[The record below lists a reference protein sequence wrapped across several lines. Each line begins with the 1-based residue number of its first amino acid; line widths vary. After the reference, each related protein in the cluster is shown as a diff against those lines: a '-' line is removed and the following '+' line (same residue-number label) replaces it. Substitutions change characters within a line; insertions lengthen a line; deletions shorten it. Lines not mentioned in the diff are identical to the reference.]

1 MPFPFHRQFANLR
14 SYLAAYGGLYGFW
27 AYFRLRLG
35 QKGKLVS
42 VKPPGARYPATVRR
56 GTVDVGVWDEVFIS
70 GEYAAPS
77 TASAPPEYIIDAG
90 ANIGLTS
97 IFYAI
102 AFPEATIIAIEPAE
116 ENWDLLQS
124 NARAYPQIKPTLA
137 ALWPTTTRV
146 NIANPTDA
154 SVSFFCSETT
164 GDGTVQTVTV
174 PGLMQRH
181 DMPHVDILKVDVEG
195 AEKAIFSAAAPWIG
209 KVRRFAIEFHD
220 RKVPGCR
227 ASFESVVPAS
237 MSECIRKGQTD
248 HITLRHEPA
257 CASPQA

>member
-1 MPFPFHRQFANLR
+1 MPLPFHRQFANLR
-14 SYLAAYGGLYGFW
+14 SYLAAYGGPYGIW
-27 AYFRLRLG
+27 AYFKLRLG

-77 TASAPPEYIIDAG
+77 AATSPRYIVDAG

-116 ENWDLLQS
+116 ENWDLLQR
-124 NARAYPQIKPTLA
+124 NASAYPKIKPTLA

-154 SVSFFCSETT
+154 SVSFFCSETN
-164 GDGTVQTVTV
+164 GDGTVETVTV
-174 PGLMQRH
+174 PGLMQQH
-181 DMPHVDILKVDVEG
+181 EMPHIDILKVDVEG

-227 ASFESVVPAS
+227 ASFEAVVPPS
-237 MSECIRKGQTD
+237 TSECTRKGQTD
-248 HITLRHEPA
+248 HITMKSE
-257 CASPQA
+257 SPPLNSHP

>member
-14 SYLAAYGGLYGFW
+14 SYLTAYGGLYGFW
-27 AYFRLRLG
+27 AYFKLRLG
-35 QKGKLVS
+35 QKGTLVS
-42 VKPPGARYPATVRR
+42 VKPPRGRYAAFVRR

-77 TASAPPEYIIDAG
+77 AVPPQYIIDAG

-102 AFPEATIIAIEPAE
+102 AFPRATIIAIEPAE
-116 ENWDLLQS
+116 ENWDLLQR
-124 NARAYPQIKPTLA
+124 NARAYNQIKPTLA

-154 SVSFFCSETT
+154 SVSFFCSETA
-164 GDGTVQTVTV
+164 DEGTVQTVTV
-174 PGLMQRH
+174 PELMQRH
-181 DMPHVDILKVDVEG
+181 QMPQIDILKVDVEG
-195 AEKAIFSAAAPWIG
+195 AEKAIFSSAAPWIG
-209 KVRRFAIEFHD
+209 QVRQFAIEFHD

-227 ASFESVVPAS
+227 ASFEALVPLAT
-237 MSECIRKGQTD
+237 SEWVRKGQTD
-248 HITLRHEPA
+248 HITLMREAIPRKGT
-257 CASPQA
+257 S

>member
-1 MPFPFHRQFANLR
+1 MPFPFHRQIANLR
-14 SYLAAYGGLYGFW
+14 SYLTAYGGPYGFW
-27 AYFRLRLG
+27 AYFKLRLG
-35 QKGKLVS
+35 QKGTLVG
-42 VKPPGARYPATVRR
+42 VKPPGGRHAAFVRR

-77 TASAPPEYIIDAG
+77 DASPEYIIDAG

-97 IFYAI
+97 IYYAI
-102 AFPEATIIAIEPAE
+102 AFPGATIIAIEPAE
-116 ENWDLLQS
+116 ENWDLLQR

-146 NIANPTDA
+146 NIANPADA
-154 SVSFFCSETT
+154 SVSFFCSETA
-164 GDGTVQTVTV
+164 GEGTVQTVTV
-174 PGLMQRH
+174 PELMQRH
-181 DMPHVDILKVDVEG
+181 EMPHVDILKVDVEG

-227 ASFESVVPAS
+227 ASFEAVVPPS
-237 MSECIRKGQTD
+237 TSECFRKGQTD
-248 HITLRHEPA
+248 HITQRSEPV
-257 CASPQA
+257 S